1 MTENFLIEPE
11 KEKYIV
17 DRSSKNS
24 GNNRTLTT
32 YSNGTAAPRGAGFS
46 FLAWVLFS
54 MMFHGCDVVYH
65 YVVYPPH
72 YIEYT
77 LVPDMDMLKATQDS
91 SFKISRDSTTLIYDK
106 KEWKLEI
113 KYMTDFQLN
122 TYDFPELSAAK
133 QLSGNPYTF
142 GNWVDPKL
150 GYTPSRFANFRLN
163 MYNYSSSKIN
173 LNPEQSRVETDRGDI
188 VYPYGIARL
197 KARYKSFE
205 DYFQKLKGAGGSD
218 EDLYETRMGVL
229 RRTAFILSRP
239 LFSGDSRDGI
249 VTYDPLDPAVD
260 RVKITY
266 ENVILGYDEN
276 NEPSRFTTIS
286 FYFKRVP
293 MVKPTTAPEILALQA
308 IKAAKKD
315 SVSGNAALRD
325 LIKGSLKI
333 TLLQFNFLPSAK
345 IDPRETKYW
354 NPLPSAIPALLDN
367 LSMEGNIKAGM
378 ISSKADRNV
387 LADTH
392 VMMLIF
398 GIEQPVFSD
407 LMIQDIAEAIKNK
420 TFLFVD
426 DGYDRKDREYPYENF
441 MRDFLE
447 RVGKA
452 VDPAARLENVPES
465 HSLYG
470 NLLIPNQSI
479 PKNPSATLVG
489 LFVKGELVAVGA
501 RNSLYEQWPEAAT
514 SSAEIREEALRLGR
528 NILIYGGSKKFSS
541 QNGVGR

>member
-1 MTENFLIEPE
+1 MSISDLLRRFRERMIFAFGFAVLLSVLI
-11 KEKYIV
+11 V
-17 DRSSKNS
+17 VSQ
-24 GNNRTLTT
+24 
-32 YSNGTAAPRGAGFS
+32 
-46 FLAWVLFS
+46 
-54 MMFHGCDVVYH
+54 GCDAVYH
-65 YVVYPPH
+65 YVVYPPP

-91 SFKISRDSTTLIYDK
+91 SYKISRDSSTLIYDK
-106 KEWKLEI
+106 KEWKLEV

-122 TYDFPELSAAK
+122 TYDFPELSMAK

-142 GNWVDPKL
+142 GNWMDPKL
-150 GYTPSRFANFRLN
+150 GYTPNRFANFKLA
-163 MYNYSSSKIN
+163 MFNYSSSKIN
-173 LNPEQSRVETDRGDI
+173 LNPEQSRIETDRGD
-188 VYPYGIARL
+188 VVHSYGIERL

-229 RRTAFILSRP
+229 RRTAFVLSRP

-249 VTYDPLDPAVD
+249 VTYDPLDPSVE

-293 MVKPTTAPEILALQA
+293 MVKPATAPDILALQA
-308 IKAAKKD
+308 IRAAKKD
-315 SVSGNAALRD
+315 STSANSALRD
-325 LIKGSLKI
+325 VIKGSLKI
-333 TLLQFNFLPSAK
+333 ALLEFKFLPSAK

-354 NPLPSAIPALLDN
+354 NPLPRAIPALLDN
-367 LSMEGNIKAGM
+367 LSLEGNIKAGM
-378 ISSKADRNV
+378 VSGIPEKNL
-387 LADTH
+387 LADAH
-392 VMMLIF
+392 IMMLIF
-398 GIEQPVFSD
+398 GVEQPVFSD
-407 LMIQDIAEAIKNK
+407 VMIQDIAEAIKNK
-420 TFLFVD
+420 SFLFVD

-452 VDPAARLENVPES
+452 VDPNARLENVPES
-465 HSLYG
+465 HSLFG
-470 NLLIPNQSI
+470 NLLIPSQSI
-479 PKNPSATLVG
+479 PKNPSVSFVG
-489 LFVKGELVAVGA
+489 LFVKGELVALGA
-501 RNSLYEQWPEAAT
+501 RNSLYEQWPEGAN

-541 QNGVGR
+541 QNGNGR

>member
-1 MTENFLIEPE
+1 VRRLQGVMIFAI
-11 KEKYIV
+11 
-17 DRSSKNS
+17 
-24 GNNRTLTT
+24 GWATLLPLL
-32 YSNGTAAPRGAGFS
+32 S
-46 FLAWVLFS
+46 VLFP
-54 MMFHGCDVVYH
+54 GCDAVYH
-65 YVVYPPH
+65 YVVYPPP

-77 LVPDMDMLKATQDS
+77 LVPDMEMLKATQDS
-91 SFKISRDSTTLIYDK
+91 SYKISRDSSTLIYDK
-106 KEWKLEI
+106 KEWKLEV

-122 TYDFPELSAAK
+122 TYDFPELSMAK
-133 QLSGNPYTF
+133 QLSGNPYTN

-150 GYTPSRFANFRLN
+150 GYTPSRFANFRLA

-205 DYFQKLKGAGGSD
+205 DYFQILKGAGGSD

-249 VTYDPLDPAVD
+249 VTYDPLDPSVE

-293 MVKPTTAPEILALQA
+293 MVRPTTAPEILALQA
-308 IKAAKKD
+308 IRAAKKD

-325 LIKGSLKI
+325 LIKGGLKI
-333 TLLQFNFLPSAK
+333 TLLQFQFLPSAR

-354 NPLPSAIPALLDN
+354 NPLPRAIPALLDN

-378 ISSKADRNV
+378 VSGIPEKNI

-398 GIEQPVFSD
+398 GVEQPVFSD
-407 LMIQDIAEAIKNK
+407 VMIQDIAEAIKNK
-420 TFLFVD
+420 SFLFVD

-465 HSLYG
+465 HSLFG
-470 NLLIPNQSI
+470 NLLIPTQST
-479 PKNPSATLVG
+479 PKNPSVSLVG

-514 SSAEIREEALRLGR
+514 SSPEIREEALRLGR

-541 QNGVGR
+541 QNGIGR

>member
-1 MTENFLIEPE
+1 MYPVQGRISRALRLVCRIM
-11 KEKYIV
+11 IV
-17 DRSSKNS
+17 SAGSALLVPFSSM
-24 GNNRTLTT
+24 
-32 YSNGTAAPRGAGFS
+32 
-46 FLAWVLFS
+46 LFP
-54 MMFHGCDVVYH
+54 GCDAVYH
-65 YVVYPPH
+65 YVVYPPAH
-72 YIEYT
+72 IEYT
-77 LVPDMDMLKATQDS
+77 LVPDMEMLKATQDS
-91 SFKISRDSTTLIYDK
+91 SFKISRDSSTLIYDK
-106 KEWKLEI
+106 KEWKLEV

-122 TYDFPELSAAK
+122 TYDFPELSTAK
-133 QLSGNPYTF
+133 QLSGNPYTY
-142 GNWVDPKL
+142 GNWVDPKS
-150 GYTPSRFANFRLN
+150 GYTPARFANFRLA

-173 LNPEQSRVETDRGDI
+173 LNPEQSLIETDRGDI

-205 DYFQKLKGAGGSD
+205 DYFQRLKGAGGSD
-218 EDLYETRMGVL
+218 DELFETRMGVL

-249 VTYDPLDPAVD
+249 VTYDPLDPAVE

-266 ENVILGYDEN
+266 QNVILGYDEN

-293 MVKPTTAPEILALQA
+293 MVKPTIAPDILALQA
-308 IKAAKKD
+308 IRAAKKD
-315 SVSGNAALRD
+315 SASGSGALRD

-354 NPLPSAIPALLDN
+354 NPLPRAIPALLDN
-367 LSMEGNIKAGM
+367 LSMEGNIKASM
-378 ISSKADRNV
+378 VSSKAEKNILD
-387 LADTH
+387 DTH

-407 LMIQDIAEAIKNK
+407 LMIQDIADAIKNK
-420 TFLFVD
+420 SFLFVD

-452 VDPAARLENVPES
+452 VDPSARIENVPES
-465 HSLYG
+465 HSLFG
-470 NLLIPNQSI
+470 NLLIPTQSI
-479 PKNPSATLVG
+479 PKNPSVSLVG

-501 RNSLYEQWPEAAT
+501 RNSLYEQWPEGTTA
-514 SSAEIREEALRLGR
+514 SAEIREEALRLGR
-528 NILIYGGSKKFSS
+528 NVLIYGGSKKFSS
-541 QNGVGR
+541 QNGTGR